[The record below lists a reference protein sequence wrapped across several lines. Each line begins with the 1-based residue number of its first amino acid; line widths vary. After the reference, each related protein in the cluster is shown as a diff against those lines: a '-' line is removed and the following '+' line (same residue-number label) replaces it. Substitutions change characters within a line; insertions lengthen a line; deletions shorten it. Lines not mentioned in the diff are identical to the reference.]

1 MKLKSSDL
9 MLNCFV
15 EADDKRCIVAALNQ
29 NNISLNNSKNI
40 YKEVDA
46 IELDDELLSFLIQGN
61 PAEVYIYGD
70 LTQHYIDDNGFDV
83 IKHVNIGYYTL
94 VNGCMEIPVKYL
106 HELQIFTKN
115 KYGKIQKIIE
125 NERKKYNLDKSF

>member
-1 MKLKSSDL
+1 MILKSTDL

-15 EADDKRCIVAALNQ
+15 EADGKRCIVSALNQ

-46 IELDDELLSFLIQGN
+46 IELDDKLLCCLIKGE
-61 PAEVYIYGD
+61 PAEIYIYGD
-70 LTQHYIDDNGFDV
+70 LTQHYIDGNGFDV
-83 IKHVNIGYYTL
+83 IKHCNLGYYTL
-94 VNGCMEIPVKYL
+94 ASGGMEIPLKYL

-115 KYGKIQKIIE
+115 NYGKLQEIIE
-125 NERKKYNLDKSF
+125 NERKAYKLGKSF

>member
-15 EADDKRCIVAALNQ
+15 EADGERCIVSALNQ

-46 IELDDELLSFLIQGN
+46 IELDDELLSCLIRGK
-61 PAEVYIYGD
+61 PAEIYIYGD
-70 LTQHYIDDNGFDV
+70 LTEHYIDSNGFDV
-83 IKHVNIGYYTL
+83 IKHVNVGYYTL
-94 VNGCMEIPVKYL
+94 VNGGMEIPVKYL

-115 KYGKIQKIIE
+115 KYGKIQEIIE
-125 NERKKYNLDKSF
+125 NERKAYKLDKSF